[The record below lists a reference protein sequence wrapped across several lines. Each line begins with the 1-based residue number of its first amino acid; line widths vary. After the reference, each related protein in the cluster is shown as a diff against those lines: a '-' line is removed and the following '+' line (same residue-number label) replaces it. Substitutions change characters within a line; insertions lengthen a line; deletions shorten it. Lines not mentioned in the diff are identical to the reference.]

1 MWSFNASVRAQIT
14 NLFISGTNTST
25 IIYFPF
31 LTQHLSWVCSLENR
45 IWLFSTFAL
54 LFGCVHEETHGATV
68 LAVGSEML
76 IAKHTLFYS
85 TSTFFSTV
93 NGNSSWSC
101 PLEIESGFFPHLHH
115 FLDAFLKKRTARQFW
130 KSKVKFLFEG
140 RETFL
145 LYLHF
150 FLEG

>member
-54 LFGCVHEETHGATV
+54 LFGCVLEETHGATV

-101 PLEIESGFFPHLHH
+101 PLEIERGFFPHLHH